1 MRIFAA
7 AALAALCFA
16 LPASAQ
22 DYRTPPPPSEEGVGT
37 DTIRFKPFARAY
49 SYYTTNLFQEPNR
62 RKEEDVGFELTAGAD
77 VRVGGETDYLS
88 VGYSATQLL
97 FVKNP
102 KQNTVE
108 HQARFN
114 SEFNPSEI
122 IKLSASGSANWLA
135 QNTDPQ
141 FRGRVRNFAGFGT
154 AAIEVRPLET
164 VGFLVEGEVTHNFN
178 YPRAF
183 ERLNTL
189 TSRVGTFVILS
200 PDLPGGLEVLVG
212 SNWRQLHYV
221 DHKATNPDYEFV
233 SWQAGLR
240 ASNDLVTMDMRGGYE
255 VSWVVKRR
263 GFSRRFD
270 NPEGFFGSMSV
281 TVTPNQTSTIT
292 VFGTHAVS
300 FSAASS
306 SQRNTNLGIN
316 ADQKI
321 PGFEDLHVFAGATW
335 SLQDAR
341 RATENRVQTYLLG
354 VGYSPIDGLELGLQ
368 SNYMRTSSRSG
379 GFETFETGVVVS
391 YSL

>member
-1 MRIFAA
+1 MRVLVAA
-7 AALAALCFA
+7 ACAALCFA
-16 LPASAQ
+16 VPASAQ
-22 DYRTPPPPSEEGVGT
+22 DYRNPPPPSEEGVGN
-37 DTIRFKPFARAY
+37 DFIRFKPFARAY
-49 SYYTTNLFQEPNR
+49 SYYTTNLFQEPNN
-62 RKEEDVGFELTAGAD
+62 RKEEDVGFELTAGGD

-88 VGYSATQLL
+88 LGYSATQLL

-102 KQNTVE
+102 KQNTVT

-114 SEFNPSEI
+114 GEFNPSEI
-122 IKLSASGSANWLA
+122 IKLSASGSANWNA
-135 QNTDPQ
+135 TTTDPQ

-164 VGFLVEGEVTHNFN
+164 VGFLVEGEVVHNYN
-178 YPRAF
+178 YPDAF
-183 ERLNTL
+183 QRLNTL
-189 TSRVGTFVILS
+189 TSRVGAFVILS

-221 DHKATNPDYEFV
+221 DHTATNPDYEFV

-240 ASNDLVTMDMRGGYE
+240 AANDFVTLDVRGGYE

-270 NPEGFFGSMSV
+270 NPEGFFGTMSV

-292 VFGTHAVS
+292 AFGTQAVS

-306 SQRNTNLGIN
+306 SQRNTTLGIN
-316 ADQKI
+316 VDQKI
-321 PGFEDLHVFAGATW
+321 PGFEQLHVFGSATW
-335 SLQDAR
+335 THQDAR
-341 RATENRVQTYLLG
+341 RATENRMQTYLLG
-354 VGYSPIDGLELGLQ
+354 AGYSPLEGLEVGIQ
-368 SNYMRTSSRSG
+368 SSYMRTSSRSG
-379 GFETFETGVVVS
+379 GFETFETGIALS

>member
-1 MRIFAA
+1 MNKFLLAA
-7 AALAALCFA
+7 TAALCFA
-16 LPASAQ
+16 LPANAQ
-22 DYRTPPPPSEEGVGT
+22 DYRNPPAASEEGVGT
-37 DTIRFKPFARAY
+37 DYVRFKPFARAF

-77 VRVGGETDYLS
+77 VRFGGEEDFLQ

-102 KQNTVE
+102 KQNTVT
-108 HQARFN
+108 HQARF
-114 SEFNPSEI
+114 SSAFNPSEI
-122 IKLSASGSANWLA
+122 IKLSASGSANWAA

-164 VGFLVEGEVTHNFN
+164 IGFMVEGEVVHNYN
-178 YPRAF
+178 YPDAF

-189 TSRVGTFVILS
+189 TSRVGAFAILS
-200 PDLPGGLEVLVG
+200 PDLPGGLEILVG

-221 DHKATNPDYEFV
+221 DHTATNPDYEFV

-240 ASNDLVTMDMRGGYE
+240 ASNDFVTMDLRGGYE

-281 TVTPNQTSTIT
+281 SITPNQTTTISLT
-292 VFGTHAVS
+292 GTHAVS

-306 SQRNTNLGIN
+306 SQRNTNLG
-316 ADQKI
+316 ASFDQKI
-321 PGFEDLHVFAGATW
+321 PGLESLHVFGSVNY

-341 RATENRVQTYLLG
+341 RSTENRLQTYMLG
-354 VGYSPIDGLELGLQ
+354 AGYSPIDGLEIGVQ
-368 SNYMRTSSRSG
+368 SSYLRVSSING
-379 GFETFETGVVVS
+379 GFETFETGVVLS